1 MRNNETEMIGTKQ
14 AAVVDANNE
23 FAFTLY
29 RQTATARSENL
40 FFSPFSIST
49 ALTMMFAGAGGRTK
63 QEMAAI
69 LGLKDD
75 PAVIHPRLARLIK
88 AVFSS
93 ELHDCRI
100 SLANRIWA
108 QAGYRLRS
116 EHVELLK
123 KYYGAGLESLD
134 LRGQPKSACQ
144 VMNRWV
150 AEQTEG
156 NIENLISPQDL
167 NELTRIVLINAI
179 YFKGQWTAP
188 FRSANTS
195 DARFFVSPSRRA
207 GVKMMHQ
214 ENRFA
219 YGCADGVQ
227 ILELPYGKKVG
238 LSMVVLLPRRFGGL
252 AKLQRSLSVD
262 TLNRWL
268 TALAPRVVRV
278 YLPRFR
284 IRERIMLVPALRA
297 MGMVAACSETEADF
311 SGISGQ
317 QPGLCI
323 SSVIHEAFV
332 EVDEKGTEA
341 AAATAVLGALM
352 LSRIHLP
359 PRIPVFRADHPFIF
373 LIRHVESGTVLF
385 LGRVMNPLP

>member
-1 MRNNETEMIGTKQ
+1 MQKNDTQPIGTKR
-14 AAVVDANNE
+14 AALVDANHK
-23 FAFTLY
+23 FAFNLY
-29 RQTATARSENL
+29 RQTATARSDNL
-40 FFSPFSIST
+40 FFAPFSIST
-49 ALTMMFAGAGGRTK
+49 ALAMMFAGAGENTR
-63 QEMAAI
+63 QEMAAV

-75 PAVIHPRLARLIK
+75 PAVIHPHLARLIK
-88 AVFSS
+88 AVFAS

-116 EHVELLK
+116 EFVERLEK
-123 KYYGAGLESLD
+123 VCGAGLESLD
-134 LRGQPKSACQ
+134 LQAQPQSACQ

-156 NIENLISPQDL
+156 NIENLISSQDL

-188 FRSANTS
+188 FPTKNTR
-195 DARFFVSPSRRA
+195 DARFYLSPFRRTS
-207 GVKMMHQ
+207 VKMMHQ

-219 YGCADGVQ
+219 YGRADGVQ
-227 ILELPYGKKVG
+227 ILELPYGRKAG

-252 AKLQRSLSVD
+252 ARLQRSLSVD

-268 TALAPRVVRV
+268 AALEPRTVRV

-284 IRERIMLVPALRA
+284 FRQRIQLAPTLRA
-297 MGMVAACSETEADF
+297 MGMVTACSETAADF
-311 SGISGQ
+311 SGISDQ

-341 AAATAVLGALM
+341 AAATAVLGAM
-352 LSRIHLP
+352 MRSRIHLP

-385 LGRVMNPLP
+385 LGRVTNPVQ